1 MANAGPDTNGSQ
13 FFITTITTSWLN
25 GKHVVFGKVLDGSYI
40 LGFITSVKKCWWLTS
55 FLILGMDVVKKIETT
70 KTNDENRPLSDV
82 VISDSGTINVDKP
95 IKVERE

>member
-40 LGFITSVKKCWWLTS
+40 LGLITSVKMLTF
-55 FLILGMDVVKKIETT
+55 FLFKEWT
-70 KTNDENRPLSDV
+70 
-82 VISDSGTINVDKP
+82 
-95 IKVERE
+95 

>member
-1 MANAGPDTNGSQ
+1 
-13 FFITTITTSWLN
+13 
-25 GKHVVFGKVLDGSYI
+25 
-40 LGFITSVKKCWWLTS
+40 
-55 FLILGMDVVKKIETT
+55 MDVVKKIETT